1 MPNTFSLSSLGP
13 KFSIWVAIFRII
25 IFFNIILVESTKLL
39 CALMYK
45 YLVTS
50 IFFFKYW
57 YFERRGE
64 LVGLGGLVLMRLYYR
79 VRKIERGNKSP
90 FGWGENWGER
100 KWTIG
105 EFG

>member
-50 IFFFKYW
+50 IFFLNIGIL
-57 YFERRGE
+57 RGGVS
-64 LVGLGGLVLMRLYYR
+64 LLD
-79 VRKIERGNKSP
+79 
-90 FGWGENWGER
+90 
-100 KWTIG
+100 
-105 EFG
+105 